1 MYKETTDFIG
11 KDPMQWWI
19 GQVTDPKK
27 GKWDNLLE
35 KKNAENGEPIYS
47 HRCRVRIVGYHGCGD
62 ELPDD
67 QLPLAHVLLP
77 PNMSTTGGLGS
88 SMKYHGGEVV
98 VGFFLDGEDAQ
109 QPIIFGTLF
118 KQSYIK
124 DGLKNSQFNAKKQTC
139 FIPYTPPDVRAT
151 AGDQQRSVT
160 GSGGN
165 GNGAN
170 GGGSGAE
177 DSEWS
182 GNFPNASDKTVAE
195 ENVNANTEFEMDNST
210 ACEDNEISKIS
221 NEMKEFSRKMKVFQ
235 KLNSS
240 DVFVNPLYGGIVDM
254 QAELKLT
261 SNRIQNSV
269 TKLVRRG
276 RSYVIGETL
285 DKLSTTF
292 KDKVPK
298 PLQGVAG
305 EATNALS
312 NTIYC
317 NFEKIQDQ
325 LGDYLMK
332 SLENMLGQLLDVP
345 ICGVEN
351 FLGDMFGQINNI
363 LDTSLGSIFDQLN
376 SIQGGGISPPS
387 KTFSNSIKFADIITG
402 ILECDQTNCPENT
415 SYSSKNGIRKAV
427 PDDFSNLIPKIGVSS
442 FVNPLLDAIDGAI
455 PQLPGLPS
463 LDGAIPA
470 LPSAPNCSTNVLR
483 CGPPRVDFLGGLPLG
498 GQGATGDPIINVL
511 GQVIGVA
518 ITGKGSG
525 YTEPPL
531 LSFFDSCENGYG
543 AGGFV
548 RIKDGSVDEVVIT
561 SPGQNYLPNTT
572 ETDLDG
578 NVKEVIPSPDGNY
591 DGSVSYVSSIADV
604 VLTNTGF
611 GYQDGDT
618 VVVEGG
624 TVSDEVSQGIGQ
636 AEVEL
641 IIEDGLVAGANVING
656 GFGFTSIPDLVIN
669 SDTGSG
675 ARLTAVL
682 KFTKVEDAT
691 ELAQISQDAVVT
703 VISCIEK

>member
-67 QLPLAHVLLP
+67 QLPLAHVLMP
-77 PNMSTTGGLGS
+77 PNMSSTGGLGS

>member
-98 VGFFLDGEDAQ
+98 VGFFLDGADAQ

-139 FIPYTPPDVRAT
+139 FVPYTPPDVRAT
-151 AGDQQRSVT
+151 AGDHQRSVT
-160 GSGGN
+160 GKGGSDNGDGSGSSGGN
-165 GNGAN
+165 GQW
-170 GGGSGAE
+170 E
-177 DSEWS
+177 
-182 GNFPNASDKTVAE
+182 GNVVNESDETVAE
-195 ENVNANTEFEMDNST
+195 TNVNHQTEFEMDSST
-210 ACEDNEISKIS
+210 ACEDNEISKIT
-221 NEMKEFSRKMKVFQ
+221 NEMKEFSRKTQNFK
-235 KLNSS
+235 KLSSS
-240 DVFVNPLYGGIVDM
+240 DVFVNPLYGGVVDI

-261 SNRIQNSV
+261 SNRIQNSM

-298 PLQGVAG
+298 PLQGVTG

-332 SLENMLGQLLDVP
+332 SLENMLGKILDVP
-345 ICGVEN
+345 TCGVEN

-376 SIQGGGISPPS
+376 SIQGGGIASPS
-387 KTFSNSIKFADIITG
+387 KTFSKSIQFADIITG
-402 ILECDQTNCPENT
+402 ILECDQLNCPENT
-415 SYSSKNGIRKAV
+415 SYSSKNGIRKAT
-427 PDDFSNLIPKIGVSS
+427 PDDFSNLIPKIGLSS
-442 FVNPLLDAIDGAI
+442 LANPLLDALDGAI
-455 PQLPGLPS
+455 PQLPSLPS

-470 LPSAPNCSTNVLR
+470 LPSRPDCSTNVLK
-483 CGPPRVDFLGGLPLG
+483 CGPPRVDFLGGG
-498 GQGATGDPIINVL
+498 GQGASGSAIVNAL

-518 ITGKGSG
+518 IAGRGSG
-525 YTEPPL
+525 FIEPPL

-548 RIKDGSVDEVVIT
+548 RIKDGSIDEVVIT
-561 SPGQNYLPNTT
+561 SSGQNYLPNTT

-578 NVKEVIPSPDGNY
+578 NVKEVVPSPDGNY
-591 DGSVSYVSSIADV
+591 DGSVSYVTSIADV

-618 VVVEGG
+618 VVVDGDG
-624 TVSDEVSQGIGQ
+624 DGQ

-656 GFGFTSIPDLVIN
+656 GFGFTSIPDLLIN

-675 ARLTAVL
+675 ARLTPVL